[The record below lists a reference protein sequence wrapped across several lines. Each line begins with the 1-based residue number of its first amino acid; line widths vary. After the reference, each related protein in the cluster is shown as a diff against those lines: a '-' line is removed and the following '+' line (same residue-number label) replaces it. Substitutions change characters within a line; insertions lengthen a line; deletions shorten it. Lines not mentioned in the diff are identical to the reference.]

1 MTKYRKDDVTL
12 WSTSLVLMCI
22 YIKMAGAYLAER
34 APMLKPMYPSW
45 GRESSPNSLRS
56 WGRRYLSVSPVIAS
70 SPSEGTKS
78 ESLLLTSKANQGKR
92 DDAAPSKEKQP
103 DTSLSIIW
111 LDYLERALANYQH
124 PSAVKSTQT
133 ISLQLFFLSV
143 YSFHLWH
150 TNNMKLEHS
159 AAPMLDFRGETNIK
173 RERGSSKDT
182 LRYI

>member
-1 MTKYRKDDVTL
+1 MPTWLSGLLCWNPCTPHEGESHPPTL
-12 WSTSLVLMCI
+12 WGPEAAGICLYPQSLHPHLV
-22 YIKMAGAYLAER
+22 K
-34 APMLKPMYPSW
+34 
-45 GRESSPNSLRS
+45 GRNQK
-56 WGRRYLSVSPVIAS
+56 
-70 SPSEGTKS
+70 T
-78 ESLLLTSKANQGKR
+78 LLLTSKANQGKR
-92 DDAAPSKEKQP
+92 DDAAPSKEKQA
-103 DTSLSIIW
+103 DTSLSFIW

-173 RERGSSKDT
+173 IERGSSKDT